1 MNSRSGEYGYLW
13 LMRLHLLAGAVF
25 AAAFCLLFLLPYSA
39 IFSGPEAF
47 NRIVLRIDAIPM
59 IGILLALFVLVPLL
73 FHAALGLMVLH
84 AGRFN
89 AIAYGS
95 FRNWMYALQRLAGLL
110 LIPFVAYHIATTWL
124 AFAFSG
130 RHLTAVRLHEIA
142 SPAWARALYVLGVV
156 AAAFYIGNGLATAAS
171 TLGIC
176 ASRRSRSAA
185 VIAGWVIT
193 LALAVWGVR
202 LVLAF

>member
-13 LMRLHLLAGAVF
+13 LQRLHLFAGAIF

-39 IFSGPEAF
+39 IFSGPDAF
-47 NRIVLRIDAIPM
+47 NRIVARIDAIPM
-59 IGILLALFVLVPLL
+59 IGILLALFVLAPIL

-110 LIPFVAYHIATTWL
+110 LIPFVAYHVATTWL

-130 RHLTAVRLHEIA
+130 KHLTAVRLHEIV
-142 SPAWARALYVLGVV
+142 SPAWARSLYIVGAL
-156 AAAFYIGNGLATAAS
+156 AAAFYIGNGLATAAC
-171 TLGIC
+171 TIGLC

-185 VIAGWVIT
+185 VIAGWVVT